1 MGCCGI
7 YVDYD
12 IHDDKCKHACVAS
25 GNCVQ
30 VNARLQSMAS
40 ADDSILIKAFSDS
53 SAAVDVAAT
62 AAGAL
67 MSILVQVCIP
77 AATKMLGPNNMG
89 LHACFHG
96 RDSGRVMQ
104 PMA

>member
-1 MGCCGI
+1 MYI
-7 YVDYD
+7 DYD
-12 IHDDKCKHACVAS
+12 IHNDNCKHACIAS

-40 ADDSILIKAFSDS
+40 ADDSILIRALSDS
-53 SAAVDVAAT
+53 TAAVDVAAT

-67 MSILVQVCIP
+67 MSILVQVCIL
-77 AATKMLGPNNMG
+77 AAAKMFGPNSMS
-89 LHACFHG
+89 LHACLHG
-96 RDSGRVMQ
+96 RDRGRVMQ